1 MPKFDGT
8 GPMGRGPLTGRGMG
22 YCAIQLPSEVDPGPS
37 MGRPRAS
44 RSGGFSYPPRG
55 LSDSQKL
62 QFAPGLASFGRL
74 PSRGFQRSRTLHP
87 GSIPFARK
95 ED

>member
-22 YCAIQLPSEVDPGPS
+22 YCAARLPSEADTGPS
-37 MGRPRAS
+37 VGRPQAS
-44 RSGGFSYPPRG
+44 RSGGFSYPSRG
-55 LSDSQKL
+55 LRDFQEL
-62 QFAPGLASFGRL
+62 RFAPGPGSFGRL
-74 PSRGFQRSRTLHP
+74 PSRGFQHGRAL
-87 GSIPFARK
+87 SIPFAHK